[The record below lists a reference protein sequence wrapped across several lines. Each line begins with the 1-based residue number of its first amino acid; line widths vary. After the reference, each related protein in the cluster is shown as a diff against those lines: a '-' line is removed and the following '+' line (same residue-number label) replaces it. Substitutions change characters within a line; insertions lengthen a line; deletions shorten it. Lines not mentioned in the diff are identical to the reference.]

1 MENNILFFFNSRPLL
16 EIFWKFCKISQNIQR
31 GDPWDFF
38 IIGDFFE
45 ILKIFPKYPKG
56 GPLEF
61 FFGGTPPNKKFF
73 NAFLDELRIQKKKK
87 RGTGFTPPPL
97 WKFPYFFFEPFPK
110 CIFFNSCFFFQFLV
124 DDCGE
129 RRFIYCSFISYWYWG
144 LVWPEITGTLMDYYA
159 DITNTAT
166 TADM

>member
-56 GPLEF
+56 GPLGF
-61 FFGGTPPNKKFF
+61 FFGGTPPPNKKFFF

-87 RGTGFTPPPL
+87 CGTGLTPPPYGN
-97 WKFPYFFFEPFPK
+97 FHSFFFEPFPK
-110 CIFFNSCFFFQFLV
+110 QVFLETC
-124 DDCGE
+124 DC
-129 RRFIYCSFISYWYWG
+129 
-144 LVWPEITGTLMDYYA
+144 A
-159 DITNTAT
+159 DGGIKGQ
-166 TADM
+166 